1 MVDSISEGTAIQ
13 TREYGTS
20 GPMVLVLHGGP
31 GAPNQRLDPTR
42 ASRGVVPPVLSSLQL
57 MLSSEILVQ
66 TRAGR

>member
-1 MVDSISEGTAIQ
+1 
-13 TREYGTS
+13 
-20 GPMVLVLHGGP
+20 MVLVLHGGP